1 MFNPHRHREIIAAK
15 MLPVFIRGAELVDGV
30 ASESQKHG
38 TGDRTPFMLDGDK
51 EPVATIDDVSL
62 NV

>member
-1 MFNPHRHREIIAAK
+1 